1 MGDIY
6 IKTDGNRRVTAI
18 HYNPFDPVQGTGETR
33 EEMEKTGFF
42 VDEVP
47 EPNNITGRRAIA
59 MYNPDTRK
67 IYYEYVGI
75 PLSDKERLDLIENT
89 MNEILVGV
97 SNIIGIGVALEP
109 AKLIS
114 LDGETESLSVGEAGE
129 QANIEFSDE
138 QLESLKNTAKYI
150 AHQIISGNMELEFAY
165 KNFPNIAG
173 IIKDEL
179 QANGIQG

>member
-1 MGDIY
+1 MGNIY
-6 IKTDGNRRVTAI
+6 IKTDSNRRITAI

-47 EPNNITGRRAIA
+47 EPSNITGRRAIA

-75 PLSDKERLDLIENT
+75 PLSDKERLDLLEDS
-89 MNEILVGV
+89 MNEILVCI
-97 SNIIGIGVALEP
+97 STIIGSSNAVEP
-109 AKLIS
+109 VMLASIEELP
-114 LDGETESLSVGEAGE
+114 DEFVAGE
-129 QANIEFSDE
+129 QIPQE
-138 QLESLKNTAKYI
+138 QIHDNQSVLLGIAKYI
-150 AHQIISGNMELEFAY
+150 AHQIISGKMQIDFAY
-165 KNFPNIAG
+165 KNFPVIAG
-173 IIKDEL
+173 MIKDEL